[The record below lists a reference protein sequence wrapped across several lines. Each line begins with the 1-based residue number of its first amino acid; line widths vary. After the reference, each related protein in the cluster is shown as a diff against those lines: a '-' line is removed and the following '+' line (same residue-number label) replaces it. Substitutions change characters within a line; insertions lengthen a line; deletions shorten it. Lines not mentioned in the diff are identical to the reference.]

1 MCSQYNS
8 WHQMVINF
16 QLFLQKAFFFF
27 FTKGKSLNK
36 WLLHCVRPLSNS
48 KSLRSASIFPKSC
61 MGEHLKWAR
70 TSAPGTDSDLIGA
83 RQTQVL
89 IYTATSFGGWPKG
102 GKRLRRLQKGA
113 TRKSE
118 DFSKHISLIWKKKSW
133 SQSNQQVVLLPI
145 QCVWH
150 VLESWCVKG
159 LRGGGG
165 GGITKLHQQSI

>member
-102 GKRLRRLQKGA
+102 GKRLRRLQKGGDKEEWGFQQA
-113 TRKSE
+113 HFINLEKKKV
-118 DFSKHISLIWKKKSW
+118 DPSLINKLSYCPYSVYGTCWR
-133 SQSNQQVVLLPI
+133 VDVLK
-145 QCVWH
+145 V
-150 VLESWCVKG
+150 
-159 LRGGGG
+159 
-165 GGITKLHQQSI
+165 